1 MYLRGRKICG
11 ILTEAVSDFE
21 SGGID
26 TVVVGIGIN
35 YREPEGGFPE
45 EIRQTA
51 GVVCEGGK
59 IVPRNVLV
67 AEVANELY
75 RLYEGLSQKT
85 FMEDYKKWSNVLGKE
100 VRFSTGYA
108 NVPESEGQWQYGR
121 AVDIDEDGGLVVL
134 VDGKEKVLRTGE
146 ITLRV
151 NE

>member
-1 MYLRGRKICG
+1 MNDVYLRGRKICG

-85 FMEDYKKWSNVLGKE
+85 FMEDYKSGPMCWEKKCVFPQDMLMCRKVKDSGSMAELWILTKTE
-100 VRFSTGYA
+100 VWWF
-108 NVPESEGQWQYGR
+108 
-121 AVDIDEDGGLVVL
+121 
-134 VDGKEKVLRTGE
+134 
-146 ITLRV
+146 
-151 NE
+151 

>member
-1 MYLRGRKICG
+1 M
-11 ILTEAVSDFE
+11 E
-21 SGGID
+21 SIFS
-26 TVVVGIGIN
+26 
-35 YREPEGGFPE
+35 FPE